1 VNFKLIEKPN
11 EITEACQ
18 HLSASPVIGYDVETT
33 DLDPMLGRLRL
44 VQLSDGKTT
53 YILDLDPFNKK
64 GSTRTAPELQPL
76 RDLLTGPITKVI
88 HNAKFDC
95 KWTSYCLGVEI
106 TNLFCTMLNSQIL
119 ACGKSDRAHN
129 LAAAAYHFLG
139 IVVDKTEQTSDWS
152 AARLERSQ
160 LEYAAKDVLI
170 LPALYDAQVGRLT
183 ELDLLE
189 VSRLENDAV
198 PAVVDMELTGIY
210 LNDQVWRD
218 YLVTVEAEHKRLAD
232 VLQRELVDPNGPLHL
247 FDRADINLGSTQ
259 QVHNALTSMGIPVP
273 DSTEAWRLEPLVAE
287 YPVIGTL
294 LEYRGVDKI
303 LTSFGESIL
312 KMVHPVTGRLHPD
325 FRQLGALTTGRFSA
339 SNPNCFPP
347 DVEILTEDSGW
358 VRFDELKKASKVAAF
373 DQDSRQIQFE
383 APQSWIQQRFS
394 GNLYHVKGKE
404 QVNFIATPDHDVLLE
419 TRRSGTWKKFPAEAV
434 PPDHKIFQAATVKKS
449 GKSLNEWEVSLYCAV
464 QADAS
469 VSSGGAV
476 DIKFSRPRKIE
487 RFRKT
492 LQKLGIPYT
501 ETVKKYPSAKH
512 KDQTRFY
519 IAARDLPPY
528 LEKEFSWSLLDY
540 DSATLERFAKEVFLW
555 DGESARSSAYTSRLK
570 QNCDVVQAALTL
582 TGRRANVR
590 SRQVGGRQYWDVYA
604 SNRAHSMTTNLST
617 TPVPYVGD
625 VYCVSVP
632 SGNIV
637 TRYQG
642 VVTII
647 GNCQQWPAFAEARA
661 AIQAAPG
668 KRLVIADYSQIEL
681 RILADRCQ
689 DPTFVEAFRTGRDFH
704 LQTAA
709 QVNNIPMEEV
719 TDEQRSFAKRL
730 NFGIV
735 YGVTPYKFSIMT
747 GTTKEEAEDTM
758 AKYFDQLPGLGRYVR
773 DSGRVSVCKREC
785 RTASGRVL
793 HLHFDE
799 KRQGSVNSAM
809 RNGVNM
815 PIQGTSADILKR
827 ALKLIHDSNKGT
839 SAHLVN
845 IVHDEVLLECDEH
858 EAEQTARRLED
869 MMIAAGKEYVKT
881 IDIKVDA
888 VVAKEWRKK

>member
-1 VNFKLIEKPN
+1 MNFKLIENPN

-76 RDLLTGPITKVI
+76 RDLLTGPVTKVI

-129 LAAAAYHFLG
+129 LAAVAYHFLG
-139 IVVDKTEQTSDWS
+139 TVVDKTEQTSDWS

-170 LPALYDAQVGRLT
+170 LPALYDAQVERLT
-183 ELDLLE
+183 GLDLLE

-273 DSTEAWRLEPLVAE
+273 DSTEAWRLEPLVTE

-325 FRQLGALTTGRFSA
+325 FRQLGALTTGRFSC
-339 SNPNCFPP
+339 SNPNF
-347 DVEILTEDSGW
+347 
-358 VRFDELKKASKVAAF
+358 
-373 DQDSRQIQFE
+373 
-383 APQSWIQQRFS
+383 
-394 GNLYHVKGKE
+394 
-404 QVNFIATPDHDVLLE
+404 
-419 TRRSGTWKKFPAEAV
+419 
-434 PPDHKIFQAATVKKS
+434 
-449 GKSLNEWEVSLYCAV
+449 
-464 QADAS
+464 
-469 VSSGGAV
+469 
-476 DIKFSRPRKIE
+476 
-487 RFRKT
+487 
-492 LQKLGIPYT
+492 
-501 ETVKKYPSAKH
+501 
-512 KDQTRFY
+512 
-519 IAARDLPPY
+519 
-528 LEKEFSWSLLDY
+528 
-540 DSATLERFAKEVFLW
+540 
-555 DGESARSSAYTSRLK
+555 
-570 QNCDVVQAALTL
+570 
-582 TGRRANVR
+582 
-590 SRQVGGRQYWDVYA
+590 
-604 SNRAHSMTTNLST
+604 
-617 TPVPYVGD
+617 
-625 VYCVSVP
+625 
-632 SGNIV
+632 
-637 TRYQG
+637 
-642 VVTII
+642 
-647 GNCQQWPAFAEARA
+647 QQWPSDGISRGAV
-661 AIQAAPG
+661 QAAPG

-709 QVNNIPMEEV
+709 QVNNIPMEKV

-858 EAEQTARRLED
+858 EAEQIARRLED
-869 MMIAAGKEYVKT
+869 MMITAGKEYVKT

>member
-1 VNFKLIEKPN
+1 MNFKLIEKPN

-76 RDLLTGPITKVI
+76 RDLLTGPVTKVI

-139 IVVDKTEQTSDWS
+139 TVVDKTEQTSDWS

-170 LPALYDAQVGRLT
+170 LPALYDAQVERLT

-325 FRQLGALTTGRFSA
+325 FRQLGALTTGRFSC
-339 SNPNCFPP
+339 SNPNF
-347 DVEILTEDSGW
+347 
-358 VRFDELKKASKVAAF
+358 
-373 DQDSRQIQFE
+373 
-383 APQSWIQQRFS
+383 
-394 GNLYHVKGKE
+394 
-404 QVNFIATPDHDVLLE
+404 
-419 TRRSGTWKKFPAEAV
+419 
-434 PPDHKIFQAATVKKS
+434 
-449 GKSLNEWEVSLYCAV
+449 
-464 QADAS
+464 
-469 VSSGGAV
+469 
-476 DIKFSRPRKIE
+476 
-487 RFRKT
+487 
-492 LQKLGIPYT
+492 
-501 ETVKKYPSAKH
+501 
-512 KDQTRFY
+512 
-519 IAARDLPPY
+519 
-528 LEKEFSWSLLDY
+528 
-540 DSATLERFAKEVFLW
+540 
-555 DGESARSSAYTSRLK
+555 
-570 QNCDVVQAALTL
+570 
-582 TGRRANVR
+582 
-590 SRQVGGRQYWDVYA
+590 
-604 SNRAHSMTTNLST
+604 
-617 TPVPYVGD
+617 
-625 VYCVSVP
+625 
-632 SGNIV
+632 
-637 TRYQG
+637 
-642 VVTII
+642 
-647 GNCQQWPAFAEARA
+647 QQWPSDGISRGAV
-661 AIQAAPG
+661 QAAPG

-709 QVNNIPMEEV
+709 QVNNIPMEKV

-773 DSGRVSVCKREC
+773 DSGRISVCKREC

-827 ALKLIHDSNKGT
+827 AIKLIHDSNKGT

>member
-1 VNFKLIEKPN
+1 MNFKLIEKPN
-11 EITEACQ
+11 EIAEACQ

-76 RDLLTGPITKVI
+76 RDLLTGPVTKVI

-129 LAAAAYHFLG
+129 LAAVAYHFLG
-139 IVVDKTEQTSDWS
+139 TVVDKTEQTSDWS

-170 LPALYDAQVGRLT
+170 LPALYDAQVERLT
-183 ELDLLE
+183 GLDLLE

-273 DSTEAWRLEPLVAE
+273 DSTEAWRLEPLVTE

-325 FRQLGALTTGRFSA
+325 FRQLGALTTGRFSC
-339 SNPNCFPP
+339 SNPNF
-347 DVEILTEDSGW
+347 
-358 VRFDELKKASKVAAF
+358 
-373 DQDSRQIQFE
+373 
-383 APQSWIQQRFS
+383 
-394 GNLYHVKGKE
+394 
-404 QVNFIATPDHDVLLE
+404 
-419 TRRSGTWKKFPAEAV
+419 
-434 PPDHKIFQAATVKKS
+434 
-449 GKSLNEWEVSLYCAV
+449 
-464 QADAS
+464 
-469 VSSGGAV
+469 
-476 DIKFSRPRKIE
+476 
-487 RFRKT
+487 
-492 LQKLGIPYT
+492 
-501 ETVKKYPSAKH
+501 
-512 KDQTRFY
+512 
-519 IAARDLPPY
+519 
-528 LEKEFSWSLLDY
+528 
-540 DSATLERFAKEVFLW
+540 
-555 DGESARSSAYTSRLK
+555 
-570 QNCDVVQAALTL
+570 
-582 TGRRANVR
+582 
-590 SRQVGGRQYWDVYA
+590 
-604 SNRAHSMTTNLST
+604 
-617 TPVPYVGD
+617 
-625 VYCVSVP
+625 
-632 SGNIV
+632 
-637 TRYQG
+637 
-642 VVTII
+642 
-647 GNCQQWPAFAEARA
+647 QQWPSDGISRGAV
-661 AIQAAPG
+661 QAAPG

-709 QVNNIPMEEV
+709 QVNNIPMEKV

-858 EAEQTARRLED
+858 EAEQIARRLED
-869 MMIAAGKEYVKT
+869 MMITAGKEYVKT

>member
-1 VNFKLIEKPN
+1 MNFKLIENPN

-76 RDLLTGPITKVI
+76 RDLLTGPVTKVI

-139 IVVDKTEQTSDWS
+139 TVVDKTEQTSDWS

-170 LPALYDAQVGRLT
+170 LPALYDAQVERLT
-183 ELDLLE
+183 GLDLLE

-273 DSTEAWRLEPLVAE
+273 DSTEAWRLEPLVTE

-325 FRQLGALTTGRFSA
+325 FRQLGALTTGRFSC
-339 SNPNCFPP
+339 SNPNF
-347 DVEILTEDSGW
+347 
-358 VRFDELKKASKVAAF
+358 
-373 DQDSRQIQFE
+373 
-383 APQSWIQQRFS
+383 
-394 GNLYHVKGKE
+394 
-404 QVNFIATPDHDVLLE
+404 
-419 TRRSGTWKKFPAEAV
+419 
-434 PPDHKIFQAATVKKS
+434 
-449 GKSLNEWEVSLYCAV
+449 
-464 QADAS
+464 
-469 VSSGGAV
+469 
-476 DIKFSRPRKIE
+476 
-487 RFRKT
+487 
-492 LQKLGIPYT
+492 
-501 ETVKKYPSAKH
+501 
-512 KDQTRFY
+512 
-519 IAARDLPPY
+519 
-528 LEKEFSWSLLDY
+528 
-540 DSATLERFAKEVFLW
+540 
-555 DGESARSSAYTSRLK
+555 
-570 QNCDVVQAALTL
+570 
-582 TGRRANVR
+582 
-590 SRQVGGRQYWDVYA
+590 
-604 SNRAHSMTTNLST
+604 
-617 TPVPYVGD
+617 
-625 VYCVSVP
+625 
-632 SGNIV
+632 
-637 TRYQG
+637 
-642 VVTII
+642 
-647 GNCQQWPAFAEARA
+647 QQWPSDGISRGAV
-661 AIQAAPG
+661 QAAPG

-709 QVNNIPMEEV
+709 QVNNIPMEKV

-858 EAEQTARRLED
+858 EAEQIARRLED
-869 MMIAAGKEYVKT
+869 MMITAGKEYVKT